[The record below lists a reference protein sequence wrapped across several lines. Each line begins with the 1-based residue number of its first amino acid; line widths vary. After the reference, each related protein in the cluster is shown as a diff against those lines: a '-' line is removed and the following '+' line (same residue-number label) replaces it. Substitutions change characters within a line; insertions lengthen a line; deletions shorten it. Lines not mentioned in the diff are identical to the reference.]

1 MNRQAMEIGA
11 FSSGYLDQLRQC
23 LDRLETDRITTVVA
37 LLLETYERRSRLFI
51 AGNGGSAATA
61 THMACDL
68 AKTVA
73 GQPGGAHGF
82 DVMSLSDNASL
93 LTAWANDAGYEK
105 TFSEPLRAFAKSG
118 DLLVA
123 ISASGRSPNI
133 LAAITCARSIG
144 VKTIGLFGFDGGLA
158 AAMVDEAIVV
168 DSHDYGIVEDVHLAL
183 NHIMTGFFRQKL
195 RASAV
200 ESETQ

>member
-1 MNRQAMEIGA
+1 MEIGA

-23 LDRLETDRITTVVA
+23 LDRLQPDRIAAVVA
-37 LLLETYERRSRLFI
+37 LLLDTYERRSRVFI

-68 AKTVA
+68 AKTAA
-73 GQPGGAHGF
+73 GQPGRVRGF

-105 TFSEPLRAFAKSG
+105 AFSEPLRAFAKSG

-123 ISASGRSPNI
+123 ISASGSSPNV
-133 LAAITCARSIG
+133 LAAIAYARSIG
-144 VKTIGLFGFDGGLA
+144 MKTIGLLGFDGGPA
-158 AAMVDEAIVV
+158 ASMVDEAIVV

-183 NHIMTGFFRQKL
+183 NHIITGFFRQKL
-195 RASAV
+195 A
-200 ESETQ
+200 E

>member
-1 MNRQAMEIGA
+1 MKATD
-11 FSSGYLDQLRQC
+11 FSSGYLEQLRSC
-23 LDRLETDRITTVVA
+23 LGRLRPDRIAAIVA
-37 LLLETYERRSRLFI
+37 LLEDAYERRARVFI

-73 GQPGGAHGF
+73 GRTGNVRGF

-93 LTAWANDAGYEK
+93 LTAWANDSSYEHV
-105 TFSEPLRAFAKSG
+105 FSEPLRSFAKPG
-118 DLLVA
+118 DVLIAV
-123 ISASGRSPNI
+123 SASGHSPNV

-144 VKTIGLFGFDGGLA
+144 MKTIALLGFDGGPA
-158 AAMVDEAIVV
+158 ASMVDEAIVV
-168 DSHDYGIVEDVHLAL
+168 DSHDYGVVEDVHLTL

-195 RASAV
+195 A
-200 ESETQ
+200 E